1 MVTEV
6 PLRTSITPAMAIGGG
21 LDLAINFSALALIFL
36 STGRAGRWLLGKKK
50 APSNS

>member
-1 MVTEV
+1 
-6 PLRTSITPAMAIGGG
+6 MALGGG
-21 LDLAINFSALALIFL
+21 LDLGINSAAVILIIL

>member
-1 MVTEV
+1 MVAKV

-21 LDLAINFSALALIFL
+21 LDLAINTLALLLMVL
-36 STGRAGRWLLGKKK
+36 STGRAGRWILGKKK